1 LNANQKAYT
10 AWWLWARLAGW
21 DPVSDI
27 EESINELPNEFKLY
41 QNYPNPFNPST
52 KIKFTISDFEF
63 ISLKVFDVLG
73 NEVAILVNEYKSA
86 GEYEVKFN
94 AQYISSFQLVR
105 NLTGGVYFFQFKAK
119 DFIQTKKMILL
130 K

>member
-1 LNANQKAYT
+1 MNANQKAYT

-52 KIKFTISDFEF
+52 KIKFAISDFEF
-63 ISLKVFDVLG
+63 ISLKVYDVLG

-86 GEYEVKFN
+86 GEYEVEFN

-105 NLTGGVYFFQFKAK
+105 NLIGGVYFFQFKAK